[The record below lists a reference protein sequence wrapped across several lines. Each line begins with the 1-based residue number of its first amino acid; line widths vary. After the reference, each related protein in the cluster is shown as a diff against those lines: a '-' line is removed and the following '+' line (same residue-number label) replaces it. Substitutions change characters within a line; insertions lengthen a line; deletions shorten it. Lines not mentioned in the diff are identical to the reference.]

1 MPLLYVHGVNTRRG
15 DTDDERQVFDNRV
28 KLLKEQ
34 FNVAFADRVKAG
46 DGLKVFAPYGVHP
59 LGWTGMRLFNW
70 PSAGRV
76 PLQS

>member
-1 MPLLYVHGVNTRRG
+1 MEQQRLTKKEIVDWIVAKATFGMFKG
-15 DTDDERQVFDNRV
+15 DKR
-28 KLLKEQ
+28 
-34 FNVAFADRVKAG
+34 
-46 DGLKVFAPYGVHP
+46 DGETPPITVQNFSLDGVHP